1 MMIAAVCLLLLTSC
15 SMKSKSIAPTSMEF
29 DGGNLAAL
37 VELVGAEA
45 ELSLEESDA
54 APFKIICLR
63 AKLRLNR
70 ETAYLQTADL
80 DEVEF
85 SYEPLKVTLF
95 NSQGREIKE
104 LQLSEDD
111 YKKVAKLLKGE
122 KGEEVEVAFEAICH
136 NPEIASNWLKQSV
149 SFAAG
154 DAGDVYPIVYNM
166 DGKIGKYPIHV
177 TLIEQKDGMI
187 RGAYY
192 YKKGSATL
200 YLFGERNGKYAELNE
215 YTLEGSNTGYWTGVL
230 SEKEYSGVFKA
241 VAKGKSYTFSITP
254 TDKLKPVK
262 FKTVNFDDF
271 LYMRRYKAVE
281 SGNLSR
287 LLDKYEKYVDDYI
300 ALMKKARNGNV
311 SALEDASSLMEK
323 ALELAEEL
331 EKEQG
336 DMSVS
341 EAKRM
346 AAIYEKMIIVSESMQ
361 DF

>member
-1 MMIAAVCLLLLTSC
+1 
-15 SMKSKSIAPTSMEF
+15 
-29 DGGNLAAL
+29 
-37 VELVGAEA
+37 
-45 ELSLEESDA
+45 
-54 APFKIICLR
+54 
-63 AKLRLNR
+63 
-70 ETAYLQTADL
+70 
-80 DEVEF
+80 
-85 SYEPLKVTLF
+85 
-95 NSQGREIKE
+95 
-104 LQLSEDD
+104 
-111 YKKVAKLLKGE
+111 
-122 KGEEVEVAFEAICH
+122 
-136 NPEIASNWLKQSV
+136 
-149 SFAAG
+149 
-154 DAGDVYPIVYNM
+154 M

-192 YKKGSATL
+192 YKKGSAIL

-230 SEKEYSGVFKA
+230 SEKEYSGIFKA

-254 TDKLKPVK
+254 TDKLKPVE

-271 LYMRRYKAVE
+271 LYMRRYRAVE
-281 SGNLSR
+281 SGNLSG